1 MKIRLFLLVMF
12 LLAILGPPQLALF
25 GVLALTGAAL
35 IAADD

>member
-12 LLAILGPPQLALF
+12 ILVILGPPQLALF
-25 GVLALTGAAL
+25 GVLALAGAAM